1 MIFRLVAAPPTR
13 LIVRKWFS
21 RCQLKSAVSSV
32 MSAPMTNLDDCQN
45 RELMNKN
52 IVFQFDEKCHQLAQL
67 IVKIWALLV
76 WVLLFIGLPSLALA
90 HDSTKATEVEIG
102 ERERNQELTDQ
113 VAPVFTL
120 LDMDSNSVS
129 LADFRGKVVVLNFL
143 YSRCEEACP
152 LHSLK
157 IAKVQEQ
164 ISLASL
170 NDRIQFVTV
179 ATDTE
184 DAMSTTESMRA
195 HGPRYGLDPANWVF
209 LLGPAGSEDL
219 GMRFAAAYGLKF
231 VATDDGA
238 QMHEV
243 VTFLIDARGQLRA
256 RYHGLNFNPTNL
268 TLHAAALV
276 HDIHNPVVQKSNFGT
291 RPYTGVRS
299 IVGLA
304 AFASVFIVIFMV
316 IFYYWRRRDSGTSS
330 PIKPTVSTAQEKPE

>member
-1 MIFRLVAAPPTR
+1 
-13 LIVRKWFS
+13 
-21 RCQLKSAVSSV
+21 
-32 MSAPMTNLDDCQN
+32 MTNLDDCQN
-45 RELMNKN
+45 RELMNRN
-52 IVFQFDEKCHQLAQL
+52 LVFRFGEKCHQLAHL
-67 IVKIWALLV
+67 IVKIRALLI
-76 WVLLFIGLPSLALA
+76 WGLLFFAFPGPMLA
-90 HDSTKATEVEIG
+90 HDSTKAVEVEIG
-102 ERERNQELTDQ
+102 DRERYQELTDQ

-120 LDMDSNSVS
+120 QNVDGNSVS

-157 IAKVQEQ
+157 LAKVQEQ
-164 ISLASL
+164 ILLASL
-170 NDRIQFVTV
+170 SDRIQFVTV

-195 HGPRYGLDPANWVF
+195 HGPRYGLDPANWMF
-209 LLGPAGSEDL
+209 LQGPAGSEDL

-238 QMHEV
+238 QMHGV

-276 HDIHNPVVQKSNFGT
+276 HDIHNPVMQKSNIGT
-291 RPYTGVRS
+291 GPYTGERS
-299 IVGLA
+299 IAGLL
-304 AFASVFIVIFMV
+304 AFASVFIAIFMV
-316 IFYYWRRRDSGTSS
+316 IFYYWRRRDSRNSP